1 MQRVLKEEF
10 ERWAASLGA
19 CAGLAE
25 SQLVGPTGAKDGPNG
40 LVFGPERPSFFR
52 HKVVDSLICGCGS
65 VRLCVDSLIQS
76 KGELW

>member
-40 LVFGPERPSFFR
+40 LVFWARTA
-52 HKVVDSLICGCGS
+52 
-65 VRLCVDSLIQS
+65 
-76 KGELW
+76 